1 MFSMFSVIG
10 RKPIKFFVP
19 TLVFLISILLK
30 PSAFAVSA
38 NPNTFEEIQPDG
50 TPVSLRVRGDEHFN
64 WTEDMLGY
72 TVIRNK
78 GWYEYARVNPQ
89 GRLVP
94 TGLRLGH
101 ANPAAFGLSPGMLP
115 SAKQR
120 AASARG
126 SPTGS
131 GSSTLQGV
139 APFGNIRNLVVMIR
153 FSNHIGRALPSPGD
167 VDVLFNAAGGD
178 PVLAPTGSIRDL
190 YLQNSYGQMELNSD
204 VSAWI
209 TVSGSERY
217 YANGQSG
224 DSTLWEALRE
234 ALDKLDQT
242 LDFSQYDA
250 NNDGFIDSIA
260 FLHSGYGAEWG
271 GTDVDGTGSADR
283 IWSHR
288 WDIQNPSW
296 VSNEGVQVSS
306 YHISPALWGTSGS
319 KIGRIGVIAHETGHF
334 FGLPDLYDTDGGGEG
349 RSTSVSRESTPWANR
364 RQTTN
369 IL

>member
-1 MFSMFSVIG
+1 MFSVIG
-10 RKPIKFFVP
+10 RNPTKLIVP
-19 TLVFLISILLK
+19 TLVFLTSILLK

-38 NPNTFEEIQPDG
+38 NPNIFQETQPDG
-50 TPVSLRVRGDEHFN
+50 TLVSLRVRGDEHFN
-64 WTEDMLGY
+64 WTEDMSGY

-94 TGLRLGH
+94 TGLKLGH
-101 ANPAAFGLSPGMLP
+101 DNPEAFGLHPGMLP
-115 SAKQR
+115 SAEQR
-120 AASARG
+120 AASAKT

-131 GSSTLQGV
+131 GTSTPPGV
-139 APFGNIRNLVVMIR
+139 APFGSIRNLVVLIR
-153 FSNHIGRALPSPGD
+153 FSNHLGRALPSPGD

-204 VSAWI
+204 ISAWI
-209 TVSGSERY
+209 TVSGSEQY
-217 YANGQSG
+217 YANGNSG

-242 LDFSQYDA
+242 LDFSQYDS

-288 WDIQNPSW
+288 WDMSPSW
-296 VSNEGVQVSS
+296 VSSEGVQVSS

-334 FGLPDLYDTDGGGEG
+334 FGLFIRINGQFLGVF
-349 RSTSVSRESTPWANR
+349 RFTSMPATSLALEQNATG
-364 RQTTN
+364 
-369 IL
+369 LD